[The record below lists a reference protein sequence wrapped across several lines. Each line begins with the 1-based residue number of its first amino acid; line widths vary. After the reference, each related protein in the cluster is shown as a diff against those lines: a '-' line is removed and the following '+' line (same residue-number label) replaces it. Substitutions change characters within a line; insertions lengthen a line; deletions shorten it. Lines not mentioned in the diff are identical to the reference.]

1 MSAARVQG
9 SPWTGAPDHGALDTA
24 PVTSLS
30 YAMGVF
36 MYKILIVYQNN
47 VTGMEQCFYED
58 GEYFYKALAQ
68 AHANALKNSL
78 KNDGVDKFVV
88 YVVNNPK

>member
-1 MSAARVQG
+1 
-9 SPWTGAPDHGALDTA
+9 
-24 PVTSLS
+24 
-30 YAMGVF
+30 
-36 MYKILIVYQNN
+36 
-47 VTGMEQCFYED
+47 MEQCFYED
-58 GEYFYKALAQ
+58 GEYFYKTLAQ

>member
-1 MSAARVQG
+1 
-9 SPWTGAPDHGALDTA
+9 
-24 PVTSLS
+24 
-30 YAMGVF
+30 

-58 GEYFYKALAQ
+58 GEYFYKTLAQ

-78 KNDGVDKFVV
+78 KNAD
-88 YVVNNPK
+88 